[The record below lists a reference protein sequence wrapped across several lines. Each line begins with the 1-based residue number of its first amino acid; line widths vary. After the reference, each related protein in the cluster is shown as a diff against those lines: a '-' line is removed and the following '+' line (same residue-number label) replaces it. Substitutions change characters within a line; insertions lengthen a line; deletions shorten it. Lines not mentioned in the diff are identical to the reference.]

1 MLTPPPAAVTATTN
15 DELASSFCNA
25 ATPSKGVVLA
35 SAGARDTHGD
45 GSIDSEQRRSENEES
60 PQSLFS
66 ERVERERKWKKTRL
80 FFYSEGGGGA
90 NEKNALSL
98 SPSRGI
104 LFYFPL
110 SFSVSLS
117 RKERAKPEKKKRATR
132 THNELKLRNSPK
144 TKLLFHRFYS
154 SSRAE
159 GLTPRWYISARP
171 AAAVSRNPENAARAD
186 E

>member
-35 SAGARDTHGD
+35 SAGARGTHGD

-98 SPSRGI
+98 PLPRDSFLFPSFF
-104 LFYFPL
+104 LCFPL
-110 SFSVSLS
+110 
-117 RKERAKPEKKKRATR
+117 KERAKPEKKKRATR

-144 TKLLFHRFYS
+144 TQLLFHHFNS

-159 GLTPRWYISARP
+159 GLTPKWYISARP
-171 AAAVSRNPENAARAD
+171 AAAVSRNPENAVRDD

>member
-1 MLTPPPAAVTATTN
+1 MIQN
-15 DELASSFCNA
+15 RE
-25 ATPSKGVVLA
+25 
-35 SAGARDTHGD
+35 GARTKRAH
-45 GSIDSEQRRSENEES
+45 SHSSRRE
-60 PQSLFS
+60 L
-66 ERVERERKWKKTRL
+66 RERESGKKL
-80 FFYSEGGGGA
+80 DFFFIQKAEA
-90 NEKNALSL
+90 ALTKRTLSL

-159 GLTPRWYISARP
+159 GLTPKWYISARP

>member
-80 FFYSEGGGGA
+80 FFIQKAEA
-90 NEKNALSL
+90 ALTKRTLSL
-98 SPSRGI
+98 SPPPAGFFFIS
-104 LFYFPL
+104 LFLSLFP
-110 SFSVSLS
+110 SQG
-117 RKERAKPEKKKRATR
+117 RNARNRKKRSEQPEHTTNSNCETR
-132 THNELKLRNSPK
+132 LKLNSSFIASTRP
-144 TKLLFHRFYS
+144 
-154 SSRAE
+154 RA
-159 GLTPRWYISARP
+159 PRASLRGGTSAPGPPRP
-171 AAAVSRNPENAARAD
+171 
-186 E
+186 

>member
-25 ATPSKGVVLA
+25 ATPIKGVVLA
-35 SAGARDTHGD
+35 SAGARGTHGD
-45 GSIDSEQRRSENEES
+45 GSIDSEQRRRENEES

-66 ERVERERKWKKTRL
+66 ERVEREKVKKTRL
-80 FFYSEGGGGA
+80 FFIQKAEA
-90 NEKNALSL
+90 ALTKRTLSL

-117 RKERAKPEKKKRATR
+117 RNARNRKKRSEQPEHTTNSNCETR
-132 THNELKLRNSPK
+132 LKLNSSFITSTRPRAPK
-144 TKLLFHRFYS
+144 AS
-154 SSRAE
+154 
-159 GLTPRWYISARP
+159 PRSGTSAPGPPRP
-171 AAAVSRNPENAARAD
+171 
-186 E
+186 

>member
-35 SAGARDTHGD
+35 SAGARDTYGD

-80 FFYSEGGGGA
+80 FFTQKAEA
-90 NEKNALSL
+90 ALTKRTLSL
-98 SPSRGI
+98 SPPPAGFF
-104 LFYFPL
+104 LFPSFFLCFPL
-110 SFSVSLS
+110 
-117 RKERAKPEKKKRATR
+117 KEGTRETGKKEASNQNTQRTQTAKLA
-132 THNELKLRNSPK
+132 
-144 TKLLFHRFYS
+144 
-154 SSRAE
+154 
-159 GLTPRWYISARP
+159 
-171 AAAVSRNPENAARAD
+171 
-186 E
+186 

>member
-98 SPSRGI
+98 PLPRDSFLFPSFF
-104 LFYFPL
+104 LCFPL
-110 SFSVSLS
+110 
-117 RKERAKPEKKKRATR
+117 KEGTRETGKKEASNQNTQRTQTAKLA
-132 THNELKLRNSPK
+132 
-144 TKLLFHRFYS
+144 
-154 SSRAE
+154 
-159 GLTPRWYISARP
+159 
-171 AAAVSRNPENAARAD
+171 
-186 E
+186 